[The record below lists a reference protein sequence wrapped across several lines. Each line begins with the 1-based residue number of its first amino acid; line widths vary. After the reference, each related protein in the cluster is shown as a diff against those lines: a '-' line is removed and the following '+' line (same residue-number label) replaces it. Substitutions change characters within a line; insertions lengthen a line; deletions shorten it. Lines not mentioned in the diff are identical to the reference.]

1 MPRGYA
7 DLNLQSQVSRASA
20 QIATACITS
29 DVCYG
34 LNIPAGTASSG
45 NGDVFFQIS
54 APSTYQWAALGQG
67 SGMTGANMFVVY
79 TSADGKNVTLSPRLG
94 TGHVEPQFNSKAEVS
109 LLDGSGIS
117 NGQMIANIKCN
128 SDQPVSR
135 VLQLIRTQVQIV
147 KAGPVGP
154 WISPHR
160 LGTGYMRFNPQVE
173 R

>member
-1 MPRGYA
+1 
-7 DLNLQSQVSRASA
+7 
-20 QIATACITS
+20 
-29 DVCYG
+29 
-34 LNIPAGTASSG
+34 
-45 NGDVFFQIS
+45 
-54 APSTYQWAALGQG
+54 
-67 SGMTGANMFVVY
+67 MTGSNIFVVY
-79 TSADGKNVTLSPRLG
+79 TSNGGKNVTLSPRLG

-117 NGQMIANIKCN
+117 NGKMIANVKCS

-147 KAGPVGP
+147 KAGPVDP

-160 LGTGYMRFNPQVE
+160 LETGYMRSNPQVE